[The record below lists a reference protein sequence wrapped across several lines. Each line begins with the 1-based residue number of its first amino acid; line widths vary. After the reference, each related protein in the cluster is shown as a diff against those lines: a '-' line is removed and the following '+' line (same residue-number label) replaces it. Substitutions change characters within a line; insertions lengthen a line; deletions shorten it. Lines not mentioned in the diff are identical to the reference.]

1 MALGTLRQIFT
12 PESDRA
18 MQHSQ
23 KTIVII
29 GAGIVGVATAI
40 WLQREGHSVILVDRQ
55 DPGEGA
61 SHGNGGVL
69 AACSIVPVTVPGL
82 LAKAPRMLFDKNQ
95 PLFLKWAYLPKL
107 LPWLRKYLAHA
118 NVADTTRIAKA
129 MFPIVGDSLADHQAL
144 AQGTP
149 AARYIVPSDY
159 LYVYNSRADFQAD
172 SFGWGLRRDAGF
184 TWDELEGAAFNTY
197 DPGFGPHL
205 GFAAKLADHG
215 RISDPGAYVK
225 ALAAH
230 AAAQGAQIRRAEVT
244 GLVREN
250 GRVTGVRAGGE
261 TIACDEAVLALGA
274 WSGPLAQALG
284 LDVPLESERGYH
296 LELWNPS
303 VMPKSPVMVAS
314 GKFVATPMEG
324 RLRLAGIV
332 EFGGLQ
338 AAPSR
343 RPFDL
348 LRENI
353 RAAMPGITWEH
364 EVEWLGH
371 RPAPADSIPLIGPVP
386 GATGAWLGFG
396 HHHVGM
402 TGGPKTGRML
412 AQMISGKTLN
422 VDVGAYSPARF
433 AGGRDRTA

>member
-1 MALGTLRQIFT
+1 
-12 PESDRA
+12 

-118 NVADTTRIAKA
+118 NVADTTRIAQA

-244 GLVREN
+244 ALVREN

-303 VMPKSPVMVAS
+303 VMPKSPVTVAS

-353 RAAMPGITWEH
+353 RAAMPGITWDH